1 MKKIITVATALLFL
15 GCNSST
21 NNKTTGTSSDSN
33 SAAAS
38 TTETNPSGPAG
49 SEISVTLTGGANAG
63 TYHVTSKETTCSE
76 GLTGD
81 NSFGNQY
88 SEKGKADN
96 ELSSVQLVID
106 NKDAAKKGTDKFMVS
121 IGFGKLLSGKT
132 YVINTRESN
141 SEMKNAGSGKAT
153 YTENSGTKTVVVEG
167 KTADGVGISATLVCN
182 KIMTA
187 NGIQ

>member
-1 MKKIITVATALLFL
+1 MKKIITITAALLFL

-33 SAAAS
+33 PAAPSAAES
-38 TTETNPSGPAG
+38 TPSGPAG

-63 TYHVTSKETTCSE
+63 TYHVFSKETTCSE

-96 ELSSVQLVID
+96 ELSSVQLIID
-106 NKDAAKKGTDKFMVS
+106 NKDAAKNGTDKFMVS

-132 YVINTRESN
+132 YDINTRESN

-153 YTENSGTKTVVVEG
+153 YSENGGAKTVEIEG
-167 KTADGVGISATLVCN
+167 KTSDGVGISATIKCN
-182 KIMTA
+182 QIMTA

>member
-1 MKKIITVATALLFL
+1 MKKIITIATALLFL

-21 NNKTTGTSSDSN
+21 NNKTASDTSGN
-33 SAAAS
+33 AFSATPKTDAA
-38 TTETNPSGPAG
+38 TSGSSG

-63 TYHVTSKETTCSE
+63 TYHVMTKDPTCSE

-88 SEKGKADN
+88 SEKNKADN
-96 ELSSVQLVID
+96 ELSSVQLIID
-106 NKDAAKKGTDKFMVS
+106 DKNAAKNGTDKFS
-121 IGFGKLLSGKT
+121 ISVGFGKLIGGKT
-132 YVINTRESN
+132 YNISTRDNNTGFKPE
-141 SEMKNAGSGKAT
+141 GSGKAT
-153 YTENSGTKTVVVEG
+153 LTENGGTKTVAIEG
-167 KTADGVGISATLVCN
+167 KTADGVGISATIICN